1 MKLNELVYSVSSRI
15 AKKAGLQ
22 YSTEDPKELQSF
34 IEDLIPA
41 LSPELTHGSVTFG
54 DFWKYYEDDS
64 WLPVFIAAF
73 DRETAKRFH
82 KESPIA
88 CELTYGGDT
97 DAEDFDNPD
106 DATGDVIYATC
117 EEFPDG
123 TIYEVLEKFKSFSE
137 KAHASFDVT
146 IVNLYALGTGDATWH
161 FENGVMSG
169 ENTWVI
175 EDQGGQDADLFLV
188 NAWWLREALWGMTP
202 EMCEACGISFEL
214 HISPDA
220 SESYSVRDGGAK
232 YTGLLF
238 RYNHISPE
246 DCGAESW
253 TELVARLPGV
263 YEYLPEE
270 IRAQKEVALTAIRKN
285 SSYVERYS
293 ALLDES
299 CYTPTLAPSSVVRR
313 DHQELF
319 DVAMLVH
326 YRHSFPQR
334 LMADADVLVALA
346 DAGMGDAISFFPKY
360 YDEKVIAEAI
370 HKSKNKI
377 GILFPLC
384 DYWASELARDKKTA
398 EHIKRRYN
406 LFSDASANLIAC
418 YKCREILDGVP
429 NSNQLWVS
437 VLSYGY
443 LLGTIDDCES
453 LLTISPE
460 GLKELKKLFRSL
472 PEQDQNSAIMYGWFE
487 YAMLIQPDYLD
498 ADIAK
503 RIANACPKAAHILP
517 EEYVI
522 KFGLQADT
530 DVKSCENCER
540 CMFNYVRFG

>member
-123 TIYEVLEKFKSFSE
+123 TIYEVLEQFREFSKKE
-137 KAHASFDVT
+137 HAVFEVT
-146 IVNLYALGTGDATWH
+146 IGNLYALGTGDATWH
-161 FENGVMSG
+161 FEDGVMSG

-202 EMCEACGISFEL
+202 ETCEACGISFEL

-220 SESYSVRDGGAK
+220 GESYSVRDGSAK

-285 SSYVERYS
+285 ASYVERYS
-293 ALLDES
+293 ALLDKS
-299 CYTPTLAPSSVVRR
+299 CYIPTLAPSSVVRR
-313 DHQELF
+313 EHQELF

-326 YRHSFPQR
+326 YRRSFPQR
-334 LMADADVLVALA
+334 LMADADVLAALA
-346 DAGMGDAISFFPKY
+346 DAGMGDAISFLSKY
-360 YDEKVIAEAI
+360 YDEKVIVDAI
-370 HKSKNKI
+370 HMAANKI

-384 DYWASELARDKKTA
+384 DYWTSELARDKKTA

-429 NSNQLWVS
+429 NNNQLWVS

-443 LLGTIDDCES
+443 LLGTRDDCES

-460 GLKELKKLFRSL
+460 GLKELKRLFRSL
-472 PEQDQNSAIMYGWFE
+472 PKQDQNSAILYGWFE
-487 YAMLIQPDYLD
+487 YAMLIFYQIWFTSRGY
-498 ADIAK
+498 
-503 RIANACPKAAHILP
+503 C
-517 EEYVI
+517 
-522 KFGLQADT
+522 
-530 DVKSCENCER
+530 
-540 CMFNYVRFG
+540 

>member
-1 MKLNELVYSVSSRI
+1 
-15 AKKAGLQ
+15 
-22 YSTEDPKELQSF
+22 
-34 IEDLIPA
+34 
-41 LSPELTHGSVTFG
+41 
-54 DFWKYYEDDS
+54 
-64 WLPVFIAAF
+64 
-73 DRETAKRFH
+73 
-82 KESPIA
+82 
-88 CELTYGGDT
+88 
-97 DAEDFDNPD
+97 
-106 DATGDVIYATC
+106 
-117 EEFPDG
+117 
-123 TIYEVLEKFKSFSE
+123 
-137 KAHASFDVT
+137 
-146 IVNLYALGTGDATWH
+146 
-161 FENGVMSG
+161 
-169 ENTWVI
+169 
-175 EDQGGQDADLFLV
+175 
-188 NAWWLREALWGMTP
+188 
-202 EMCEACGISFEL
+202 
-214 HISPDA
+214 
-220 SESYSVRDGGAK
+220 
-232 YTGLLF
+232 
-238 RYNHISPE
+238 
-246 DCGAESW
+246 
-253 TELVARLPGV
+253 
-263 YEYLPEE
+263 
-270 IRAQKEVALTAIRKN
+270 
-285 SSYVERYS
+285 
-293 ALLDES
+293 
-299 CYTPTLAPSSVVRR
+299 
-313 DHQELF
+313 
-319 DVAMLVH
+319 
-326 YRHSFPQR
+326 
-334 LMADADVLVALA
+334 
-346 DAGMGDAISFFPKY
+346 MGDAISFFPKY
-360 YDEKVIAEAI
+360 YGEKVIAEAI

-453 LLTISPE
+453 LLTLSPE